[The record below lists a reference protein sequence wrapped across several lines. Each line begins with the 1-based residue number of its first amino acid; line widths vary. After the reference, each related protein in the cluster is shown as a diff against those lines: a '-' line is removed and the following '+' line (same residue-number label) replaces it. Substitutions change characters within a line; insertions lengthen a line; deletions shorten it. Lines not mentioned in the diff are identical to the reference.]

1 MKVAAILSLL
11 PALAGAFMA
20 PTAPVTRTRG
30 VVSMQKQSRALPFL
44 KAPAKL
50 DGSLVGDF
58 GFDPMGI
65 SDQVANLKYVRAAEL
80 KHCRVAMLG
89 FAGWIATQFVHLPGE
104 IYAESNPLKALTT
117 VPLLSQIQIF
127 LFIAA
132 IELATLDKTYT
143 ADKPW
148 ELGFD
153 PLNFSKGKSAEQMKD
168 LELKELKN
176 GRVAMIAIMG
186 LIAQDLATGTP
197 LFS

>member
-1 MKVAAILSLL
+1 
-11 PALAGAFMA
+11 
-20 PTAPVTRTRG
+20 
-30 VVSMQKQSRALPFL
+30 
-44 KAPAKL
+44 
-50 DGSLVGDF
+50 
-58 GFDPMGI
+58 
-65 SDQVANLKYVRAAEL
+65 
-80 KHCRVAMLG
+80 MLG

-176 GRVAMIAIMG
+176 G
-186 LIAQDLATGTP
+186 T
-197 LFS
+197 